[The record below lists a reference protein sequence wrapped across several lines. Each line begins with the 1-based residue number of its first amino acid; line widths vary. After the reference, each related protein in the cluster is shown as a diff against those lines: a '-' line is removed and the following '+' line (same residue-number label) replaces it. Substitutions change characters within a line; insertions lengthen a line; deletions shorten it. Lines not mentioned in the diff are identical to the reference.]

1 MAKQIVCIG
10 DSNTWGYDP
19 RGFGGGR
26 YPAAVRW
33 TARLD
38 SQPEWVIHN
47 LGENGREIPHSAF
60 ALRLLGQQLEALA
73 PLDGICL
80 MLGSNDLLCGASPAA
95 VAARM
100 EDLLDRLGAYGAP
113 LLLIAPP
120 PFCPGT
126 WVAEE
131 GADRRV
137 RAARRAVPHTRAGQ
151 GDCLRGRRRMGH
163 TARVRRRALHGRG
176 TQAVRRASAGGICAS
191 IWRIKKGRGQRSVPC
206 LVCYG
211 SAAMCHR

>member
-73 PLDGICL
+73 PLDGMCL
-80 MLGSNDLLCGASPAA
+80 MLGANDLLCGASPAA

-100 EDLLDRLGAYGAP
+100 EDLFDRLDAYGAP

-120 PFCPGT
+120 RFCSGT

-131 GADRRV
+131 GLID
-137 RAARRAVPHTRAGQ
+137 
-151 GDCLRGRRRMGH
+151 
-163 TARVRRRALHGRG
+163 
-176 TQAVRRASAGGICAS
+176 ASAQLAGLYRTLAQDKAIAFADAGAWDIPLAFDGVHFTEEGH
-191 IWRIKKGRGQRSVPC
+191 RRFAEQAQ
-206 LVCYG
+206 
-211 SAAMCHR
+211 AAFAQAFGA

>member
-33 TARLD
+33 TAQLD
-38 SQPEWVIHN
+38 SLPQWVIHN
-47 LGENGREIPHSAF
+47 LGENGREILHSAF

-73 PLDGICL
+73 PLDGMCL
-80 MLGSNDLLCGASPAA
+80 MLGSNDLLCGAAPAA
-95 VAARM
+95 AAARM

-131 GADRRV
+131 QLTHSSARLAGLYRTLAQDKAIAFADAGAWDIPLAFDGVHFTEEGHRRFAEQAQ
-137 RAARRAVPHTRAGQ
+137 AAFA
-151 GDCLRGRRRMGH
+151 
-163 TARVRRRALHGRG
+163 
-176 TQAVRRASAGGICAS
+176 QAFGA
-191 IWRIKKGRGQRSVPC
+191 
-206 LVCYG
+206 
-211 SAAMCHR
+211 

>member
-33 TARLD
+33 TAQLD
-38 SQPEWVIHN
+38 SLPQWVIHN

-73 PLDGICL
+73 PLDGMCL

-95 VAARM
+95 AAARM

-120 PFCPGT
+120 RFCSGT

-131 GADRRV
+131 GLL
-137 RAARRAVPHTRAGQ
+137 G
-151 GDCLRGRRRMGH
+151 
-163 TARVRRRALHGRG
+163 
-176 TQAVRRASAGGICAS
+176 ASAQLARLYRTLAQDKAIAFADAGAWDIPLAFDGVHFTEEGHRRFAE
-191 IWRIKKGRGQRSVPC
+191 QAQ
-206 LVCYG
+206 
-211 SAAMCHR
+211 AAFAQAFGA

>member
-19 RGFGGGR
+19 GGFGGGR

-33 TARLD
+33 TAQLD
-38 SQPEWVIHN
+38 SLPQWVIHN
-47 LGENGREIPHSAF
+47 LGENGRVIPHSAF

-73 PLDGICL
+73 PLDGMCL

-95 VAARM
+95 AAARM

-120 PFCPGT
+120 PFCPGP

-131 GADRRV
+131 QLT
-137 RAARRAVPHTRAGQ
+137 H
-151 GDCLRGRRRMGH
+151 
-163 TARVRRRALHGRG
+163 
-176 TQAVRRASAGGICAS
+176 ASAQLAGLYRTLAQDKAISFADAGAWDIPLAFDGVHFTEEGH
-191 IWRIKKGRGQRSVPC
+191 RRFAEQAQ
-206 LVCYG
+206 
-211 SAAMCHR
+211 AAFAQAFGA

>member
-33 TARLD
+33 TAQLD
-38 SQPEWVIHN
+38 SLPQWVIHN

-73 PLDGICL
+73 PLDGMCL
-80 MLGSNDLLCGASPAA
+80 MLGANDLLCGASPAA

-100 EDLLDRLGAYGAP
+100 EDLFDRLDAYGAP

-120 PFCPGT
+120 RFCSGT

-131 GADRRV
+131 GLID
-137 RAARRAVPHTRAGQ
+137 
-151 GDCLRGRRRMGH
+151 
-163 TARVRRRALHGRG
+163 
-176 TQAVRRASAGGICAS
+176 ASAQLAGLYRTLAQDKAIAFADAGAWDIPLAFDGVHFTEEGH
-191 IWRIKKGRGQRSVPC
+191 RRFAEQAQ
-206 LVCYG
+206 
-211 SAAMCHR
+211 AAFAQAFGA

>member
-33 TARLD
+33 TAQLD
-38 SQPEWVIHN
+38 SLPRWVIHN

-73 PLDGICL
+73 PLDGMCL
-80 MLGSNDLLCGASPAA
+80 MLGANDLLCGASPAA

-100 EDLLDRLGAYGAP
+100 EDLFDRLDAYGAP

-120 PFCPGT
+120 RFCSGT

-131 GADRRV
+131 GLID
-137 RAARRAVPHTRAGQ
+137 
-151 GDCLRGRRRMGH
+151 
-163 TARVRRRALHGRG
+163 
-176 TQAVRRASAGGICAS
+176 ASAQLAGLYRTLAQDKAIAFADAGAWDIPLAFDGVHFTEEGH
-191 IWRIKKGRGQRSVPC
+191 RRFAEQAQ
-206 LVCYG
+206 
-211 SAAMCHR
+211 AAFAQAFGA

>member
-38 SQPEWVIHN
+38 SLPQWVIHN

-73 PLDGICL
+73 PLDGMCL

-95 VAARM
+95 AAARM

-126 WVAEE
+126 WVTEEQLTHSSARLAGLYRTLAQDKAIAFADAGAWDIPLAFDGVHFTEE
-131 GADRRV
+131 GHRRFAEQAQ
-137 RAARRAVPHTRAGQ
+137 AAFA
-151 GDCLRGRRRMGH
+151 
-163 TARVRRRALHGRG
+163 
-176 TQAVRRASAGGICAS
+176 QAFGA
-191 IWRIKKGRGQRSVPC
+191 
-206 LVCYG
+206 
-211 SAAMCHR
+211 

>member
-73 PLDGICL
+73 PLDGMCL
-80 MLGSNDLLCGASPAA
+80 MLGSNDLLCGAAPAA

-100 EDLLDRLGAYGAP
+100 EDLLDRLGACGAP
-113 LLLIAPP
+113 GCTAHSRRTRRLPSRTQAH
-120 PFCPGT
+120 GT
-126 WVAEE
+126 YRSRSTACTSRKRDT
-131 GADRRV
+131 G
-137 RAARRAVPHTRAGQ
+137 GSQ
-151 GDCLRGRRRMGH
+151 SKRRRH
-163 TARVRRRALHGRG
+163 LRKHLAHKK
-176 TQAVRRASAGGICAS
+176 AGDN
-191 IWRIKKGRGQRSVPC
+191 P
-206 LVCYG
+206 LLFCYG

>member
-26 YPAAVRW
+26 YPAAMRW
-33 TARLD
+33 TARLN
-38 SQPEWVIHN
+38 SQSGWVIHN

-60 ALRLLGQQLEALA
+60 ALRLLEQQLDALA
-73 PLDGICL
+73 PFDGMSV

-95 VAARM
+95 AAARM

-120 PFCPGT
+120 RFCPGT
-126 WVAEE
+126 WVTEE
-131 GADRRV
+131 GPIDAS
-137 RAARRAVPHTRAGQ
+137 ARLAGLYRTLAQDRAVAFADAGEW
-151 GDCLRGRRRMGH
+151 GIPLAFDGVHFTEEGH
-163 TARVRRRALHGRG
+163 VKFAEQAQAAFAQAFG
-176 TQAVRRASAGGICAS
+176 T
-191 IWRIKKGRGQRSVPC
+191 
-206 LVCYG
+206 
-211 SAAMCHR
+211 

>member
-100 EDLLDRLGAYGAP
+100 EDLLDRLGAYGVP

-120 PFCPGT
+120 KFCPGT

-131 GADRRV
+131 GLL
-137 RAARRAVPHTRAGQ
+137 G
-151 GDCLRGRRRMGH
+151 
-163 TARVRRRALHGRG
+163 
-176 TQAVRRASAGGICAS
+176 ASAQLAGLYLTLAQDKAIAFADAGAWDIPLAFDGVHFTEEGH
-191 IWRIKKGRGQRSVPC
+191 RRFAEQAQ
-206 LVCYG
+206 
-211 SAAMCHR
+211 AAFAQAFGA

>member
-33 TARLD
+33 TAQLD
-38 SQPEWVIHN
+38 SLPQWVIHN

-73 PLDGICL
+73 PMDGMCL

-100 EDLLDRLGAYGAP
+100 EDLLDRLGAYGVP

-120 PFCPGT
+120 KFCPGT

-131 GADRRV
+131 GLL
-137 RAARRAVPHTRAGQ
+137 G
-151 GDCLRGRRRMGH
+151 
-163 TARVRRRALHGRG
+163 
-176 TQAVRRASAGGICAS
+176 ASAQLAGLYRTLAQDKAIAFADAGAWDIPLAFDGVHFTEEGH
-191 IWRIKKGRGQRSVPC
+191 RRFAEQAQ
-206 LVCYG
+206 
-211 SAAMCHR
+211 AAFAQAFGA

>member
-33 TARLD
+33 TAQLD
-38 SQPEWVIHN
+38 SLPQWVIHN

-73 PLDGICL
+73 PLDGMCL

-95 VAARM
+95 AAARM

-131 GADRRV
+131 QLT
-137 RAARRAVPHTRAGQ
+137 H
-151 GDCLRGRRRMGH
+151 
-163 TARVRRRALHGRG
+163 
-176 TQAVRRASAGGICAS
+176 ASAQLAGLYRTLAQDKAIAF
-191 IWRIKKGRGQRSVPC
+191 
-206 LVCYG
+206 
-211 SAAMCHR
+211 AAAGAWDIPLAFAGVHLTEEGHRRFAEQAQAAFAQAFGA

>member
-73 PLDGICL
+73 PLDGMCL

-95 VAARM
+95 AAARM

-120 PFCPGT
+120 KFCPGT

-131 GADRRV
+131 GLL
-137 RAARRAVPHTRAGQ
+137 G
-151 GDCLRGRRRMGH
+151 
-163 TARVRRRALHGRG
+163 
-176 TQAVRRASAGGICAS
+176 ASAQLAGLYRTIAQDKAIAFADAGAWDIPLAFDGVHFTEEGH
-191 IWRIKKGRGQRSVPC
+191 RRFAEQAQ
-206 LVCYG
+206 
-211 SAAMCHR
+211 AAFAQTFGA

>member
-33 TARLD
+33 TAQLD
-38 SQPEWVIHN
+38 SLPQWVIHN

-73 PLDGICL
+73 PLDGMCL

-95 VAARM
+95 AAARM
-100 EDLLDRLGAYGAP
+100 EDLLDPLGAYGVP

-131 GADRRV
+131 QLTHSSARLAGLYRTLAQDKAIAFADAGAWDIPLAFDGVHFTEEGHRRFAEQAQ
-137 RAARRAVPHTRAGQ
+137 AAFA
-151 GDCLRGRRRMGH
+151 
-163 TARVRRRALHGRG
+163 
-176 TQAVRRASAGGICAS
+176 QAFGA
-191 IWRIKKGRGQRSVPC
+191 
-206 LVCYG
+206 
-211 SAAMCHR
+211 

>member
-33 TARLD
+33 TAQLD
-38 SQPEWVIHN
+38 SLPQWVIHN

-73 PLDGICL
+73 PLDGMCL
-80 MLGSNDLLCGASPAA
+80 MLGANDLLCGASPAA

-100 EDLLDRLGAYGAP
+100 EDLFDRLDAYGAP

-120 PFCPGT
+120 RFCSGT

-131 GADRRV
+131 GLID
-137 RAARRAVPHTRAGQ
+137 
-151 GDCLRGRRRMGH
+151 
-163 TARVRRRALHGRG
+163 
-176 TQAVRRASAGGICAS
+176 ASAQLAGLYRTLAQDKAIAFADAGA
-191 IWRIKKGRGQRSVPC
+191 
-206 LVCYG
+206 
-211 SAAMCHR
+211 

>member
-33 TARLD
+33 TAQLD
-38 SQPEWVIHN
+38 SLPQWVIHN

-73 PLDGICL
+73 PLDGMCL

-100 EDLLDRLGAYGAP
+100 EDLFDRLGAYGAP

-120 PFCPGT
+120 RFCSGT

-131 GADRRV
+131 GLID
-137 RAARRAVPHTRAGQ
+137 
-151 GDCLRGRRRMGH
+151 
-163 TARVRRRALHGRG
+163 
-176 TQAVRRASAGGICAS
+176 ASAQLAGLYRTLAQDKAIAFADAGAWDIPLAFDGVHFTEEGH
-191 IWRIKKGRGQRSVPC
+191 RRFAEQAQ
-206 LVCYG
+206 
-211 SAAMCHR
+211 AAFAQAFGA

>member
-26 YPAAVRW
+26 YPAAMRW
-33 TARLD
+33 TARLN
-38 SQPEWVIHN
+38 SQSGWVIHN

-60 ALRLLGQQLEALA
+60 ALRLLEQQLDALA
-73 PLDGICL
+73 PFDGMSV

-95 VAARM
+95 AAARM

-120 PFCPGT
+120 RFCPGT
-126 WVAEE
+126 WVTEE
-131 GADRRV
+131 GLIDAS
-137 RAARRAVPHTRAGQ
+137 ARLAGLYRTLAQDRAVAFADAGEW
-151 GDCLRGRRRMGH
+151 GIPLAFDGVHFTEEGH
-163 TARVRRRALHGRG
+163 VKFAE
-176 TQAVRRASAGGICAS
+176 QA
-191 IWRIKKGRGQRSVPC
+191 Q
-206 LVCYG
+206 
-211 SAAMCHR
+211 AAFAQAFGA

>member
-33 TARLD
+33 AARLD
-38 SQPEWVIHN
+38 SQPGWVIHN

-73 PLDGICL
+73 PMDGMCL
-80 MLGSNDLLCGASPAA
+80 MLGSNDLLCGAAPAA
-95 VAARM
+95 AAARM

-131 GADRRV
+131 QLT
-137 RAARRAVPHTRAGQ
+137 H
-151 GDCLRGRRRMGH
+151 
-163 TARVRRRALHGRG
+163 
-176 TQAVRRASAGGICAS
+176 ASAQLAGLYRTLAQDKAIAFADAGAWDIPLAFDGVHFTEEGH
-191 IWRIKKGRGQRSVPC
+191 RRFAEQAQ
-206 LVCYG
+206 
-211 SAAMCHR
+211 AAFAQAFGA

>member
-33 TARLD
+33 TAQLD
-38 SQPEWVIHN
+38 SLPQWVIHN

-73 PLDGICL
+73 PLDGMCL

-95 VAARM
+95 AAARM

-120 PFCPGT
+120 KFCPGT

-131 GADRRV
+131 QLT
-137 RAARRAVPHTRAGQ
+137 H
-151 GDCLRGRRRMGH
+151 
-163 TARVRRRALHGRG
+163 
-176 TQAVRRASAGGICAS
+176 ASAQLAGLYRTLAQDKAIAFADAGAWDIPLAFDGVHFTEEGH
-191 IWRIKKGRGQRSVPC
+191 RRFAEQAQ
-206 LVCYG
+206 
-211 SAAMCHR
+211 AAFAQAFGA

>member
-10 DSNTWGYDP
+10 DSNTLGYDP

-33 TARLD
+33 AARLD
-38 SQPEWVIHN
+38 SQSGWVIHN

-60 ALRLLGQQLEALA
+60 ALRILDQQLASLA
-73 PLDGICL
+73 PFDGICL

-95 VAARM
+95 AAARM

-113 LLLIAPP
+113 LLLIAPT

-131 GADRRV
+131 GLIDASARLAGLYRTLAQDKDIAFADAGGWDISLAFDGV
-137 RAARRAVPHTRAGQ
+137 HFTEEGHKQFAEQAQTVFTRAF
-151 GDCLRGRRRMGH
+151 H
-163 TARVRRRALHGRG
+163 A
-176 TQAVRRASAGGICAS
+176 
-191 IWRIKKGRGQRSVPC
+191 
-206 LVCYG
+206 
-211 SAAMCHR
+211 

>member
-33 TARLD
+33 TAQLD
-38 SQPEWVIHN
+38 ILPQWVIHN

-60 ALRLLGQQLEALA
+60 ALRLLGQQLDALA
-73 PLDGICL
+73 PFDGICL
-80 MLGSNDLLCGASPAA
+80 MLGSNDLLCGAAPVAA
-95 VAARM
+95 AARM
-100 EDLLDRLGAYGAP
+100 EDLLDRLGAYGVP

-120 PFCPGT
+120 KFCPGT

-131 GADRRV
+131 QLTHSSARLAGLYRTLAQDKAIAFADAGAWDIPLAFDGVHFTEEGHRRFAEQAQ
-137 RAARRAVPHTRAGQ
+137 AAFA
-151 GDCLRGRRRMGH
+151 
-163 TARVRRRALHGRG
+163 
-176 TQAVRRASAGGICAS
+176 QAFGA
-191 IWRIKKGRGQRSVPC
+191 
-206 LVCYG
+206 
-211 SAAMCHR
+211 

>member
-73 PLDGICL
+73 PLDGMCL

-95 VAARM
+95 AAARM
-100 EDLLDRLGAYGAP
+100 EDLLDRLGAYGVP

-126 WVAEE
+126 WVTEEQLTHSSARLAGLYRTLAQDKAIAFADAGAWDIPLAFDGVHFTEE
-131 GADRRV
+131 GHRRFAEQAQ
-137 RAARRAVPHTRAGQ
+137 AAFA
-151 GDCLRGRRRMGH
+151 
-163 TARVRRRALHGRG
+163 
-176 TQAVRRASAGGICAS
+176 QAFGA
-191 IWRIKKGRGQRSVPC
+191 
-206 LVCYG
+206 
-211 SAAMCHR
+211 

>member
-26 YPAAVRW
+26 YLAAVRW
-33 TARLD
+33 TAQLD
-38 SQPEWVIHN
+38 SLPEWVIHN

-73 PLDGICL
+73 PLDGMCL
-80 MLGSNDLLCGASPAA
+80 MLGSSDLLCGAAPAA

-100 EDLLDRLGAYGAP
+100 EDLLDRLGACGAP

-131 GADRRV
+131 QLT
-137 RAARRAVPHTRAGQ
+137 H
-151 GDCLRGRRRMGH
+151 
-163 TARVRRRALHGRG
+163 
-176 TQAVRRASAGGICAS
+176 ASAQLAWLYRTLAQDKAIAFADAGAWDIPLAFDGVHFTEEGHRRFAE
-191 IWRIKKGRGQRSVPC
+191 QAQ
-206 LVCYG
+206 
-211 SAAMCHR
+211 AAFAQAFGA

>member
-26 YPAAVRW
+26 YPAAMRW
-33 TARLD
+33 TAQLD
-38 SQPEWVIHN
+38 SLPQWVIHN

-73 PLDGICL
+73 PLDGMCL

-120 PFCPGT
+120 RFCSGT

-131 GADRRV
+131 GLID
-137 RAARRAVPHTRAGQ
+137 
-151 GDCLRGRRRMGH
+151 
-163 TARVRRRALHGRG
+163 
-176 TQAVRRASAGGICAS
+176 ASARLAALYRTLAQDRTVAFADAGGWDIPLAFDGVHFTEEGH
-191 IWRIKKGRGQRSVPC
+191 RRFAEQAQ
-206 LVCYG
+206 
-211 SAAMCHR
+211 AAFAQAFGA

>member
-47 LGENGREIPHSAF
+47 LGENGREIAHRAF

-73 PLDGICL
+73 PLDGMCL
-80 MLGSNDLLCGASPAA
+80 MLGSNDLLCGAAPAA

-100 EDLLDRLGAYGAP
+100 EDLLDRLGACGAP

-126 WVAEE
+126 WVTEEQLTHSSARLAGLYRTLAQDKAIAFADAGAWDIPLAFDGVHFTEE
-131 GADRRV
+131 GHRRFAEQAQ
-137 RAARRAVPHTRAGQ
+137 AAFA
-151 GDCLRGRRRMGH
+151 
-163 TARVRRRALHGRG
+163 
-176 TQAVRRASAGGICAS
+176 QAFGA
-191 IWRIKKGRGQRSVPC
+191 
-206 LVCYG
+206 
-211 SAAMCHR
+211 

>member
-33 TARLD
+33 TAQLD
-38 SQPEWVIHN
+38 SLPEWVIHN

-73 PLDGICL
+73 PLDGMCL

-100 EDLLDRLGAYGAP
+100 EDLFDRLGAYGAP

-120 PFCPGT
+120 RFCSGT

-131 GADRRV
+131 GLID
-137 RAARRAVPHTRAGQ
+137 
-151 GDCLRGRRRMGH
+151 
-163 TARVRRRALHGRG
+163 
-176 TQAVRRASAGGICAS
+176 ASAQLAGLYRTLAQDKAIAFADAGAWDIPLAFDGVHFTEEGH
-191 IWRIKKGRGQRSVPC
+191 RRFAEQAQ
-206 LVCYG
+206 
-211 SAAMCHR
+211 AAFAQAFGA

>member
-38 SQPEWVIHN
+38 SLPQWVIHN

-73 PLDGICL
+73 PLDGMCL
-80 MLGSNDLLCGASPAA
+80 MLGANDLLCGASPAA

-126 WVAEE
+126 WVTEEQLTHSSARLAGLYRTLAQDKAIAFADAGAWDIPLAFDGVHFTEE
-131 GADRRV
+131 GHRRFAEQAQ
-137 RAARRAVPHTRAGQ
+137 AAFA
-151 GDCLRGRRRMGH
+151 
-163 TARVRRRALHGRG
+163 
-176 TQAVRRASAGGICAS
+176 QAFGA
-191 IWRIKKGRGQRSVPC
+191 
-206 LVCYG
+206 
-211 SAAMCHR
+211 